1 MKNKNKSIQF
11 SRIFDYFIVKRS
23 SIIMSIHKCF
33 IILSFLSLLC
43 FHCEKNT
50 TKPEAEQYQWISGI
64 PFYIDNEKI
73 EHDDRIL
80 ETDNFLT
87 FSDASSD
94 EVKIIYSQMTEGAF
108 EEIKQAFKIQS
119 SEELGILN
127 GDRSTKIT
135 IFSDRY
141 LNHSTMAFSTGF
153 LLIALDSPIASSW
166 LEGDESQL
174 RDWYQR
180 TVKHETMHVMQ
191 WLFGLDWDS
200 RLPWSQRWGRTW
212 PEFWFS
218 EGIAEYISGGSLQP
232 IETINQVNT
241 WREDPQ
247 HINPIRIRRS
257 NDSSVPDS
265 RIGEYYPMFGLA
277 VRYLLDDEGL
287 GKSFAD
293 VKEMYLDMRKT
304 GSFRESFEKFMG
316 ISVEYYE
323 QHFFDL
329 INDFFNQSN

>member
-1 MKNKNKSIQF
+1 MTT
-11 SRIFDYFIVKRS
+11 
-23 SIIMSIHKCF
+23 HKFF
-33 IILSFLSLLC
+33 IILLFLSLFC
-43 FHCEKNT
+43 FRCEKNT
-50 TKPEAEQYQWISGI
+50 TKPEAQQHRWISGI
-64 PFYIDNEKI
+64 PFYIDDEKI

-94 EVKIIYSQMTEGAF
+94 EIKIIYSEMAESAF
-108 EEIKQAFKIQS
+108 EEIKQAFEIQS
-119 SEELGILN
+119 SEELGILSDN
-127 GDRSTKIT
+127 SSTKIT

-141 LNHSTMAFSTGF
+141 LNHSNMAFPLGF
-153 LLIALDSPIASSW
+153 LLIALDSPITSSW
-166 LEGDESQL
+166 CGGNQSRL
-174 RDWYQR
+174 RDWYQKD
-180 TVKHETMHVMQ
+180 VKHETMHVMQ

-218 EGIAEYISGGSLQP
+218 EGIAEYISGGSFQP
-232 IETINQVNT
+232 IETLNQVNA

-257 NDSSVPDS
+257 NDSPVPDS

-277 VRYLLDDEGL
+277 VRYLLDDAGM
-287 GKSFAD
+287 GKSSAD

-304 GSFRESFEKFMG
+304 SSFRESFEKSMG
-316 ISVEYYE
+316 ISVAYYE
-323 QHFFDL
+323 EHFFEL
-329 INDFFNQSN
+329 IDNFLN